1 MYANAPATRD
11 EIIKLAQDH
20 YRTSLLGKDGR
31 IYDKAVVM
39 CVMQLPRTKSFADWS
54 LVAISIRVAIV
65 ATLTSTARWNTMRDL
80 SSRRS
85 IFTVI
90 SHSIE

>member
-1 MYANAPATRD
+1 MYANVPATRD
-11 EIIKLAQDH
+11 EIVKLAQDH
-20 YRTSLLGKDGR
+20 HRTSLLGKDGR

-39 CVMQLPRTKSFADWS
+39 CVMQLPKMKSFADWS
-54 LVAISIRVAIV
+54 LVAIFIRAAIV
-65 ATLTSTARWNTMRDL
+65 VTLKSTAQWNTMRDL